1 MTRIAFYATIKPP
14 DHPIPSGDRLIARN
28 LLQALELAGME
39 PFLAS
44 SYISYSKREAPEYL
58 VKRKTGALEEAEK
71 IIAQLRDNPPDIW
84 MTYHPYCKA
93 PDWIGSTVTKALD
106 IPYVTVEASKTGQ
119 GYENGGDRWKDWRK
133 EAQTHIKAADMHLC
147 LKPTDR
153 AYVSSLLGSEE
164 KLRDLPP
171 FFDATIPD
179 DLLDISLP
187 ENWDASTPTLITVGM
202 MRPGK
207 KHKNY
212 KLLARALEPLQKLDW
227 NLVIVGDGPAEEEIR
242 SYFSSFSSKRL
253 HWTGAISPHE
263 VLAHVSAADVFV
275 WPGWKEPIGMVYLE
289 SQLMGTPV
297 CALDSMGVSLVVK
310 HNETGLLADECDPDG
325 DVSGFS
331 ENLRTIINDPKLR
344 DKLRDRA
351 SSYVLEKHSMERAA
365 FDLKNA
371 IGELIAKL

>member
-28 LLQALELAGME
+28 LLHALTLAGLE

-58 VKRKTGALEEAEK
+58 SERKSGALKEAAK
-71 IIAQLRDNPPDIW
+71 IITQLRDDPPDIW

-93 PDWIGSTVTKALD
+93 PDWIGSTVTKALN

-119 GYENGGDRWKDWRK
+119 GYENGGDRWKGWRK
-133 EAQTHIKAADMHLC
+133 EAQTHIKAADMHFC

-153 AYVSSLLGSEE
+153 AYVLSLLGSDE
-164 KLRDLPP
+164 KLHDLPP

-179 DLLDISLP
+179 KLPLVSHP
-187 ENWDASTPTLITVGM
+187 ENWNADTPILITVGM

-207 KHKNY
+207 KQKNY
-212 KLLARALEPLQKLDW
+212 RLLARALEPLQKLDW
-227 NLVIVGDGPAEEEIR
+227 KLVIVGEGPAEDEVK
-242 SYFSSFSSKRL
+242 SYFSNLSQERL
-253 HWTGAISPHE
+253 HWTGAISPNE
-263 VLAHVSAADVFV
+263 VLAQLSAADLFV

-325 DVSGFS
+325 DVSPFCN
-331 ENLRTIINDPKLR
+331 NLETMINQPELR
-344 DKLRDRA
+344 NAFGERA
-351 SSYVLEKHSMERAA
+351 SGYVIEKHSMERAA

-371 IGELIAKL
+371 IGQLITKS